1 MRKNVKVIGIG
12 SRRTGT
18 SKAGNQYD
26 FTPVTLA
33 YPEDGFNGYRAET
46 CNMDTALISGI
57 NVNDQLDVVFHF
69 QNYKM
74 VVDAIL

>member
-1 MRKNVKVIGIG
+1 MRNKVKVIGIG

-18 SKAGNQYD
+18 SKAGNAYD
-26 FTPVTLA
+26 FTPVALA
-33 YPEDGFNGYRAET
+33 FSEDGYAGYRAET
-46 CNMDTALISGI
+46 CNVDTSMMNG
-57 NVNDQLDVVFHF
+57 VQVGQELDAVFHF